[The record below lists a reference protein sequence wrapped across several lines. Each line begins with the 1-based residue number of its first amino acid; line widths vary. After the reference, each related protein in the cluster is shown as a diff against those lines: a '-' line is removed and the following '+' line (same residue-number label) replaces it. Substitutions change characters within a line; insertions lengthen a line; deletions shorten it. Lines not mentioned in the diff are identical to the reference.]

1 MGSRPE
7 AGESDLSW
15 LNWVRGILPGR
26 GFLNSGRFW
35 VPATLTVLVVCGVLC
50 CLFWDRLN
58 SITEIRTE
66 ELETGVKTIR
76 TETVESNSTTIRNV
90 GLVVGGIVAVMLA
103 MWRSLVA
110 QRQADA
116 TLRQASAVFFQA
128 KTAERQ
134 STTALRNFL
143 NERYEQGS
151 SKLGSDDPTVRME
164 GIDMLERPAR
174 EHPSEYHV
182 QVIKRLSLF
191 VRTSVSSLRLREEV
205 AAAMAAIGSRSKEDV
220 AFEDNET
227 FELNLSGS
235 DLRDAHL
242 ARLNLSGSN
251 LMKADLSG
259 AVLRTADLSNARLQ
273 GANLKDAWLFEAN
286 LSGTQFSLGE
296 GDYPAEG
303 MTQTQLDAAHS
314 YRDIL
319 PKLDGVLDAESGE
332 QLNPPTTEPGFWDT
346 MTELAEALKEGQPE
360 PHREES

>member
-1 MGSRPE
+1 M
-7 AGESDLSW
+7 
-15 LNWVRGILPGR
+15 
-26 GFLNSGRFW
+26 
-35 VPATLTVLVVCGVLC
+35 
-50 CLFWDRLN
+50 FWDQLN
-58 SITEIRTE
+58 SIIEIRTE
-66 ELETGVKTIR
+66 ELETGTKPIR

-116 TLRQASAVFFQA
+116 TLRQASAAFLQA

-134 STTALRNFL
+134 STTALRSFL

-151 SKLGSDDPTVRME
+151 SKLGSDNPTVRME
-164 GIDMLERPAR
+164 GIDMLERLAR

-191 VRTSVSSLRLREEV
+191 VRTSVSSPRLREEV
-205 AAAMAAIGSRSKEDV
+205 GAAMAAIGSRSKEDV
-220 AFEDNET
+220 GFEVNET

-242 ARLNLSGSN
+242 AHLNLSESS
-251 LMKADLSG
+251 LVKADLSG
-259 AVLRTADLSNARLQ
+259 ADLRDVDLSNARLQ
-273 GANLKDAWLFEAN
+273 GAILKGAWLFETN
-286 LSGTQFSLGE
+286 LSGTQFSLSD

-303 MTQTQLDAAHS
+303 LTQSQIDDAHS
-314 YRDIL
+314 YRDNL
-319 PKLDGVLDAESGE
+319 PRLDGVLDAESGE
-332 QLNPPTTEPGFWDT
+332 QLKPPTRERGFWDLV
-346 MTELAEALKEGQPE
+346 TELAKASEQGQPE

>member
-134 STTALRNFL
+134 STTALRSFL

-164 GIDMLERPAR
+164 GIDMLERLAR

-205 AAAMAAIGSRSKEDV
+205 AAAMAAIGSRSPVVRK
-220 AFEDNET
+220 T
-227 FELNLSGS
+227 LLLKTTRLSS
-235 DLRDAHL
+235 
-242 ARLNLSGSN
+242 
-251 LMKADLSG
+251 
-259 AVLRTADLSNARLQ
+259 
-273 GANLKDAWLFEAN
+273 
-286 LSGTQFSLGE
+286 
-296 GDYPAEG
+296 
-303 MTQTQLDAAHS
+303 
-314 YRDIL
+314 
-319 PKLDGVLDAESGE
+319 
-332 QLNPPTTEPGFWDT
+332 
-346 MTELAEALKEGQPE
+346 
-360 PHREES
+360 